1 MVTLPETWNS
11 IVSTCE
17 HRQESFKEIAR
28 KARQFDRKNERI
40 LENIQGTL
48 LQREGKYDKE
58 MRDTIQKLVDKFM
71 AKQEERVEKV
81 DIKTESPLKQI
92 TIH

>member
-1 MVTLPETWNS
+1 
-11 IVSTCE
+11 
-17 HRQESFKEIAR
+17 
-28 KARQFDRKNERI
+28 
-40 LENIQGTL
+40 L